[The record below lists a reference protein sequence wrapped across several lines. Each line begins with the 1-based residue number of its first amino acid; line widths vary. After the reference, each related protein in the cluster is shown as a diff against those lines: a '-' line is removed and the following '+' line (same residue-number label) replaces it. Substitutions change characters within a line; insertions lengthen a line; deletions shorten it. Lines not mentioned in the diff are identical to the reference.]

1 MITVDTNEIIE
12 TTREAMAVL
21 RPLYDAVNDKKI
33 HGSFLRGAILDA
45 MAQLTVVIDEAEDWE
60 GRASSS

>member
-1 MITVDTNEIIE
+1 MDTNEIIE

-21 RPLYDAVNDKKI
+21 RPLYDAVSDDEI

-45 MAQLTVVIDEAEDWE
+45 MTQLTIVIDEAKDLE
-60 GRASSS
+60 

>member
-1 MITVDTNEIIE
+1 MDTSEIIE

-45 MAQLTVVIDEAEDWE
+45 MAQLTIVIDEAEDLE
-60 GRASSS
+60 

>member
-1 MITVDTNEIIE
+1 MITMDTSEIIE

-21 RPLYDAVNDKKI
+21 RPLSDAVNDGEI

-45 MAQLTVVIDEAEDWE
+45 MAQLTIVIDEAEDLE
-60 GRASSS
+60 

>member
-1 MITVDTNEIIE
+1 MDTNEIIE
-12 TTREAMAVL
+12 TTREAMAAF

-60 GRASSS
+60 GRTSSS

>member
-1 MITVDTNEIIE
+1 MDTNEIIE

>member
-1 MITVDTNEIIE
+1 MDTNEIIE
-12 TTREAMAVL
+12 TTREAMAVF
-21 RPLYDAVNDKKI
+21 RPLYDAANNGEIQGQYLK
-33 HGSFLRGAILDA
+33 SAILDA

>member
-1 MITVDTNEIIE
+1 MDTNEIIE
-12 TTREAMAVL
+12 TTREAMAVF

-45 MAQLTVVIDEAEDWE
+45 MAQLTVVIDEAEDWR
-60 GRASSS
+60 GRTSSS